1 GLDVGPHQD
10 GWCPYQNIPVHWN
23 HDDREESE
31 SELQVSSILT
41 YSASNSMI
49 IDCSRDQSIANAEGS
64 Y

>member
-49 IDCSRDQSIANAEGS
+49 IVAGTKV
-64 Y
+64 